1 MGAEKF
7 QDLQVESIS
16 RLEPQERPVFRF
28 EPKSRKRPKLQFKGG
43 SGWKNPLLC
52 RTVSLYGLL
61 RPSTDCVRP
70 TQTREDNVP
79 YSVHT
84 HKQLITSQTPSQ
96 NHPELCSTIYLRS
109 WWPSQGPHNRLTC
122 HFAAQVLSFNSAGK
136 SSSLRRS
143 HPSAPW
149 RCHSLESARGSFCA
163 FKG

>member
-16 RLEPQERPVFRF
+16 RLEPQEKPVFRF
-28 EPKSRKRPKLQFKGG
+28 EPKGRKRPKLQFKGG

-84 HKQLITSQTPSQ
+84 HTV
-96 NHPELCSTIYLRS
+96 NHIPNT
-109 WWPSQGPHNRLTC
+109 LTEPPRIVFD
-122 HFAAQVLSFNSAGK
+122 HISAHLVAQSGAT
-136 SSSLRRS
+136 
-143 HPSAPW
+143 
-149 RCHSLESARGSFCA
+149 
-163 FKG
+163 